1 MLVVAWIPALA
12 GMVHR
17 VGRTRLQLEI
27 HTAVSTLAADWD
39 SLAARVEAPPFLRP
53 GWAAAWWEAFGTGR
67 LEIVAIRRRGRLVA
81 VLPLSRRGVT
91 LHSLAN
97 DHTPLGGPL
106 AEDGQATQ
114 ALGRALK
121 ARRVAQVV
129 LEWVDAE
136 SPQLR
141 SSMAAMRA
149 RVITRAMDRSPYVAL
164 REGGRDIDRRLTAK
178 RRSNLRRLRRR
189 LEATG
194 AVALD
199 VRDGRDG
206 LDALLDE
213 GFRLE
218 GAAWKDACGTSIL
231 ACADARAF
239 YTAIARWAAAQGLL
253 RLAFLR
259 LDGEALAFDY
269 CLEDATS
276 HYLLKTGY
284 APAHRSEAP
293 AILLREEMIRR
304 AAALDLESYEFLG
317 SNPPWKREWTDACH
331 VRSRVRAYPRAP
343 AGTTA
348 WAVRRYGTPIA
359 KRACRV
365 VGPGPCSG

>member
-1 MLVVAWIPALA
+1 M
-12 GMVHR
+12 
-17 VGRTRLQLEI
+17 QLEI
-27 HTAVSTLAADWD
+27 HNAVSTLAAEWD
-39 SLAARVEAPPFLRP
+39 ALAVRVEAPPFLRP
-53 GWAAAWWEAFGTGR
+53 GWAAAWWDAFGTGR
-67 LEIVAIRRRGRLVA
+67 LEIVAIRRGGRLVA
-81 VLPLSRRGVT
+81 VLPLARRGVK
-91 LHSLAN
+91 LRSLTN
-97 DHTPLGGPL
+97 DHTPLNGPL
-106 AEDGQATQ
+106 VEDRLATQ

-136 SPQLR
+136 SPLLR
-141 SSMAAMRA
+141 SSLDAMGA
-149 RVITRAMDRSPYVAL
+149 RVIARAMDRSPYVAL
-164 REGGRDIDRRLTAK
+164 RAGGRGIDHRLTAK

-194 AVALD
+194 AVTLD
-199 VRDGRDG
+199 VRDGRED
-206 LDALLDE
+206 LDAFLGE

-218 GAAWKDACGTSIL
+218 GAAWKSACGTSIL
-231 ACADARAF
+231 ACAASRDF
-239 YTAIARWAAAQGLL
+239 YTAVARWAAAQGLL

-304 AAALDLESYEFLG
+304 AAATGLESYEFLG
-317 SNPPWKREWTDACH
+317 SDPPWRREWADACH
-331 VRSRVRAYPRAP
+331 ERSRIRAYPPAP

-359 KRACRV
+359 KRACRL